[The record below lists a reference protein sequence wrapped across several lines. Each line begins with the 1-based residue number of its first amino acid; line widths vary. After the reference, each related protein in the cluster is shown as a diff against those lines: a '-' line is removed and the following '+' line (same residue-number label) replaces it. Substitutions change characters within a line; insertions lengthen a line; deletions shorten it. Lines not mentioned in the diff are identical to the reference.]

1 MSSTGVT
8 MNISNHVF
16 KIGKERRRIDF
27 CVIKKRIMNLVFSNI
42 DIRDDS

>member
-1 MSSTGVT
+1 MSSTGVA
-8 MNISNHVF
+8 MNISKHVF

-27 CVIKKRIMNLVFSNI
+27 CVIKNRIMNLVLSNI

>member
-1 MSSTGVT
+1 MSSTVDT
-8 MNISNHVF
+8 MNISKNVS

-27 CVIKKRIMNLVFSNI
+27 CVIKNRIMNLVLSNI

>member
-1 MSSTGVT
+1 MSSTVVI
-8 MNISNHVF
+8 MNISKHVF

-27 CVIKKRIMNLVFSNI
+27 CVIKNRFMNLVFSNI